1 MRTFDFE
8 PLSIIELLNSI
19 DKISEN
25 ISPYT
30 INYNKNREKLQKMK
44 ETYKNNSYKFSK
56 KYLIK
61 DFNE

>member
-1 MRTFDFE
+1 MNKYNNE
-8 PLSIIELLNSI
+8 PFMISDIMNTVE
-19 DKISEN
+19 KVSEN

-30 INYNKNREKLQKMK
+30 INYNKNLIKLQKMK
-44 ETYKNNSYKFSK
+44 EIYKTDANKFSK